1 MSRVQVN
8 TGNTMG
14 EIGCKGTGRLGKAAG
29 RRSLGFKAQGFGVQ
43 KCRVQKCRAPK
54 YGAQEYGLLGTQV
67 LRLSE
72 SCSGVTRCGAGF
84 SNAMPSGVFRFFP
97 MSVFLLLT
105 VLFLTITL
113 SACSVRTLPSG
124 EDGAVHKTYTGQ
136 AARTEEASSQVRL
149 RLVYSADDL
158 KWKSVV
164 EDTAEAFMKAN
175 EDIEL
180 ELYCMPENKNRP
192 YIESLKILAAQKEFF
207 DIVEMRETP
216 ALAAAGLLAPV
227 PEAGGESWHI

>member
-72 SCSGVTRCGAGF
+72 SCSDVTRCGAGF

-113 SACSVRTLPSG
+113 SACSVRTSPSG
-124 EDGAVHKTYTGQ
+124 EDGAVPVSYTHLTLPTK
-136 AARTEEASSQVRL
+136 R
-149 RLVYSADDL
+149 
-158 KWKSVV
+158 
-164 EDTAEAFMKAN
+164 
-175 EDIEL
+175 
-180 ELYCMPENKNRP
+180 
-192 YIESLKILAAQKEFF
+192 
-207 DIVEMRETP
+207 IV
-216 ALAAAGLLAPV
+216 
-227 PEAGGESWHI
+227 